1 MNLEGQVVLIT
12 GAFGGL
18 GSAVTP
24 AFLRAGATVV
34 AVSRAAAAPP
44 EIVRASSLAVLPAD
58 LADAAQVE
66 QAVAQAVGRW
76 GRIDALVHLAG
87 GFAGGQPLADTPPEE
102 LEEMLQRNLRPTF
115 LCCRAVVP
123 PMLSRRSGRIVC
135 TAARAAL
142 QPPANVSAY
151 AAAKAGVVALV
162 QTLAR
167 ELEGTGVT
175 ANAIA
180 PGVIDT
186 AANRAAMPD
195 ADPAA
200 WTAPADIARVL
211 LFLAS
216 PESAAVNGAVIPV

>member
-1 MNLEGQVVLIT
+1 
-12 GAFGGL
+12 
-18 GSAVTP
+18 
-24 AFLRAGATVV
+24 
-34 AVSRAAAAPP
+34 
-44 EIVRASSLAVLPAD
+44 
-58 LADAAQVE
+58 
-66 QAVAQAVGRW
+66 
-76 GRIDALVHLAG
+76 
-87 GFAGGQPLADTPPEE
+87 
-102 LEEMLQRNLRPTF
+102 MLQRNLRPTF